1 MTEENI
7 LSAIDFEKFVQVAG
21 DAVIA
26 VGTDGK
32 ITLWNPAA
40 ERIFGYS
47 DDEVLGQS
55 LDLIIPERFR
65 ERHWQG
71 FRAVAQSGQSKYGA
85 DVLRVP
91 ALRKDGRT
99 LSIAFTVAVLS
110 STGGVDAMVAIVRDD
125 TQRWQEERE
134 LRRRVTELE
143 QVSAKNRPA
152 NGD

>member
-1 MTEENI
+1 MS
-7 LSAIDFEKFVQVAG
+7 SAIDFESFIEAAG
-21 DAVIA
+21 DAIIA
-26 VGTDGK
+26 VDTAGK

-47 DDEVLGQS
+47 NPEALGQS

-71 FRAVAQSGQSKYGA
+71 FREVAKSGRSKYGA

-91 ALRKDGRT
+91 ALHKDGRS
-99 LSIAFTVAVLS
+99 LSIAFTVLLLS
-110 STGGVDAMVAIVRDD
+110 SAGSVETIVAIVRDE

-134 LRRRVTELE
+134 LRRRLTELE
-143 QVSAKNRPA
+143 QESAKNRPGSA
-152 NGD
+152 D